1 MDARQADLLRKI
13 DPALLGQRLR
23 AARVAKA
30 MTQTDLAG
38 ADVSVGY
45 VSRIEAGHRRPNL
58 QVLTDLCGRLGT
70 PVEQLLMGVA
80 PQELEQIKLNLDFAE
95 LSLESGDPQ
104 TAELQA
110 RDAREAA
117 EAASLKEH
125 TYRARF
131 LIARAL
137 EAQGLIDDAVIE
149 LEALLTPRVGN
160 VLQIKVGLAL
170 VRCYK
175 TSGDFAKAV
184 EVGEMLLE
192 HLTDTPLDNT
202 DEAVQL
208 AVSMAAAYY
217 FRGDIA
223 QAVRVCRKAMAKAER
238 LDSPVARASAYW
250 NASIFEAGRGSV
262 RDAVPLAQR
271 ALALFAEGQDGR
283 NLAVLRTNLG
293 SLQLQ
298 LDPPQLD
305 EAKQNLEQAAEEM
318 RGNSAGPVD
327 IGRNELA
334 QARAHYLSGDFD
346 IAEVMTTR
354 VLENVRTLVAAHRSR
369 RQVPR
374 GSGARSA
381 RRCCGSRGGLPR
393 SRADPDGSRVGPRG
407 GRDVVRAR
415 RTLGR
420 RRRVRRGSGRLPQ
433 RCGGVGHPV
442 AAADQGREQAGCG
455 TSLIEVSSSTDAAR
469 ASRS

>member
-45 VSRIEAGHRRPNL
+45 VSRIEAGQRRPNL
-58 QVLTDLCGRLGT
+58 QVLTDLCVRLGT

-80 PQELEQIKLNLDFAE
+80 PQELEQINLNLDFAE
-95 LSLESGDPQ
+95 LSLESGEPQ

-110 RDAREAA
+110 RDARDAA
-117 EAASLKEH
+117 ESAALKEH

-170 VRCYK
+170 VRCYR
-175 TSGDFAKAV
+175 TSGDFSKAI

-192 HLTDTPLDNT
+192 HLADTPLDNT

-208 AVSMAAAYY
+208 AVSHVRWPTTSVATSPRPCASVA
-217 FRGDIA
+217 RPWPRPRSSTPLWHGPRPTGTPA
-223 QAVRVCRKAMAKAER
+223 SSRPVAVR
-238 LDSPVARASAYW
+238 SS
-250 NASIFEAGRGSV
+250 
-262 RDAVPLAQR
+262 DAVPLAQR

-293 SLQLQ
+293 TLQLQ

-305 EAKQNLEQAAEEM
+305 EAKLNLEQAAEEM
-318 RGNSAGPVD
+318 RSNSAGPVD

-346 IAEVMTTR
+346 
-354 VLENVRTLVAAHRSR
+354 S
-369 RQVPR
+369 PK
-374 GSGARSA
+374 
-381 RRCCGSRGGLPR
+381 
-393 SRADPDGSRVGPRG
+393 
-407 GRDVVRAR
+407 
-415 RTLGR
+415 
-420 RRRVRRGSGRLPQ
+420 
-433 RCGGVGHPV
+433 
-442 AAADQGREQAGCG
+442 
-455 TSLIEVSSSTDAAR
+455 
-469 ASRS
+469 

>member
-45 VSRIEAGHRRPNL
+45 VSRIEAGQRRPNL
-58 QVLTDLCGRLGT
+58 QVLTDLCVRLGT

-110 RDAREAA
+110 RDARDAA

-131 LIARAL
+131 LVARAL

-175 TSGDFAKAV
+175 ESGDFAKAV

-217 FRGDIA
+217 YRGDIA

-250 NASIFEAGRGSV
+250 NASVFEAGRGSV

-293 SLQLQ
+293 TLQLQ

-318 RGNSAGPVD
+318 RSNSAGPVD

-334 QARAHYLSGDFD
+334 QARAHYLGGDVD
-346 IAEVMTTR
+346 VAEVMTAR
-354 VLENVRTLVAAHRSR
+354 VLENVRTLAPLTAADAKSLEGQVHAARGDVAGAATAYREA
-369 RQVPR
+369 VLILTGV
-374 GSGARSA
+374 GSDRSA
-381 RRCCGSRGGLPR
+381 AEMWFELAGLLE
-393 SRADPDGSRVGPRG
+393 
-407 GRDVVRAR
+407 DV
-415 RTLGR
+415 
-420 RRRVRRGSGRLPQ
+420 
-433 RCGGVGHPV
+433 
-442 AAADQGREQAGCG
+442 DEF
-455 TSLIEVSSSTDAAR
+455 DAAR
-469 ASRS
+469 DAYRSAAAASGIQSRPRIKAANKLGAELR

>member
-13 DPALLGQRLR
+13 DPAELGQRLR
-23 AARVAKA
+23 AARIAKA

-45 VSRIEAGHRRPNL
+45 VSRIEAGQRRPNL
-58 QVLTDLCGRLGT
+58 QVLTDLCTRLGT
-70 PVEQLLMGVA
+70 PVEHLLMGVA

-125 TYRARF
+125 IYRARF
-131 LIARAL
+131 LVSRAL

-149 LEALLTPRVGN
+149 LESLLSPRVGN
-160 VLQIKVGLAL
+160 VLQIKVRLAL

-175 TSGDFAKAV
+175 LSGDFAKAV

-217 FRGDIA
+217 FRGDVS

-262 RDAVPLAQR
+262 SDAVPLAQR

-305 EAKQNLEQAAEEM
+305 EAKHNLEQAAEEM
-318 RGNSAGPVD
+318 RGNSAGVVD
-327 IGRNELA
+327 VGRNELA
-334 QARAHYLSGDFD
+334 QARAHYLGGDLD
-346 IAEVMTTR
+346 IAEAMTTR
-354 VLENVRTLVAAHRSR
+354 VLENLRTLDPLNAADAKSLQGQVHAARGDVA
-369 RQVPR
+369 
-374 GSGARSA
+374 GAAAAYREA
-381 RRCCGSRGGLPR
+381 VLIL
-393 SRADPDGSRVGPRG
+393 
-407 GRDVVRAR
+407 
-415 RTLGR
+415 T
-420 RRRVRRGSGRLPQ
+420 
-433 RCGGVGHPV
+433 GVGSDRT
-442 AAADQGREQAGCG
+442 AANMWFELAG
-455 TSLIEVSSSTDAAR
+455 LLEDVEEFDAAR
-469 ASRS
+469 DAYRSAAAASGIQSRPRIKAANRLDAEIR

>member
-13 DPALLGQRLR
+13 DPAELGQRLR
-23 AARVAKA
+23 AARVAKG

-45 VSRIEAGHRRPNL
+45 VSRIEAGQRRPNL
-58 QVLTDLCGRLGT
+58 QVLTDLCFRLGT

-80 PQELEQIKLNLDFAE
+80 PQELEQINLNLDFAE
-95 LSLESGDPQ
+95 LSLESGEPQ
-104 TAELQA
+104 AAELQA

-117 EAASLKEH
+117 EAAALKEH

-131 LIARAL
+131 LVARAL

-170 VRCYK
+170 VRCYR
-175 TSGDFAKAV
+175 TSGDFSKSI

-192 HLTDTPLDNT
+192 HLAETPLAST

-208 AVSMAAAYY
+208 AVSMSLAYY
-217 FRGDIA
+217 FRGDVA
-223 QAVRVCRKAMAKAER
+223 QAVRVCRKAMAKAEK

-271 ALALFAEGQDGR
+271 ALALFAEGQDAR

-293 SLQLQ
+293 TLQLQ
-298 LDPPQLD
+298 LDPPQVD
-305 EAKQNLEQAAEEM
+305 EAKLNLVQALEEM
-318 RGNSAGPVD
+318 RNNSANPVD

-334 QARAHYLSGDFD
+334 QARAHYLSGEFD
-346 IAEVMTTR
+346 LAEMMTVR
-354 VLENVRTLVAAHRSR
+354 VLESVLTLSPLTAADAKSLEGQVHAARGDVAQAATAYREA
-369 RQVPR
+369 VLILTGV
-374 GSGARSA
+374 GSDRSA
-381 RRCCGSRGGLPR
+381 AEMWFELAGLLE
-393 SRADPDGSRVGPRG
+393 
-407 GRDVVRAR
+407 DV
-415 RTLGR
+415 
-420 RRRVRRGSGRLPQ
+420 
-433 RCGGVGHPV
+433 
-442 AAADQGREQAGCG
+442 DEF
-455 TSLIEVSSSTDAAR
+455 DAAR
-469 ASRS
+469 DAYRSAAASSGIQARPRVKSANKLGIELR

>member
-13 DPALLGQRLR
+13 DPAQLGQRLR
-23 AARVAKA
+23 AARVAKG

-45 VSRIEAGHRRPNL
+45 VSRIEAGQRRPNL
-58 QVLTDLCGRLGT
+58 QVLTDLCVRLGT

-80 PQELEQIKLNLDFAE
+80 PQELEAIKLNLDFAE

-117 EAASLKEH
+117 EGAALKEH

-131 LIARAL
+131 LVARAL
-137 EAQGLIDDAVIE
+137 EAQGLVDDAVIE

-175 TSGDFAKAV
+175 TSGDFAKAI

-192 HLTDTPLDNT
+192 HLDETPLDST

-208 AVSMAAAYY
+208 AVSMAHAYY
-217 FRGDIA
+217 SRGDIN
-223 QAVRVCRKAMAKAER
+223 QAVRVCRKAMAKAEK

-262 RDAVPLAQR
+262 GDAVPLAQR
-271 ALALFAEGQDGR
+271 ALALFSEGQDGR
-283 NLAVLRTNLG
+283 NLAILRTNLG
-293 SLQLQ
+293 DLQLQ
-298 LDPPQLD
+298 LSPPQIE
-305 EAKQNLEQAAEEM
+305 EAKLNLEQAAEEM
-318 RGNSAGPVD
+318 RSNSAGPVD
-327 IGRNELA
+327 MGRNELA
-334 QARAHYLSGDFD
+334 RARAHYLAGELDV
-346 IAEVMTTR
+346 AEVMTGN
-354 VLENVRTLVAAHRSR
+354 VLERVRTLSPLTAADAKSLEG
-369 RQVPR
+369 QVHAAR
-374 GSGARSA
+374 GDIAAAAAAYREA
-381 RRCCGSRGGLPR
+381 VFIL
-393 SRADPDGSRVGPRG
+393 
-407 GRDVVRAR
+407 
-415 RTLGR
+415 T
-420 RRRVRRGSGRLPQ
+420 
-433 RCGGVGHPV
+433 GVGSDRT
-442 AAADQGREQAGCG
+442 AAEMWFELAG
-455 TSLIEVSSSTDAAR
+455 LLEDVNEFDAAR
-469 ASRS
+469 DAYRSAAASTGIAARPRVKASKTIGAELLS

>member
-110 RDAREAA
+110 RDARDAA

-131 LIARAL
+131 LVARAL

-223 QAVRVCRKAMAKAER
+223 QAVRVCRKAMTKAER

-262 RDAVPLAQR
+262 GDAVPLAQR

-283 NLAVLRTNLG
+283 NLAMLRTNLG
-293 SLQLQ
+293 TLQLQ
-298 LDPPQLD
+298 LDPPQID
-305 EAKQNLEQAAEEM
+305 EAKHNLEQAAEEM
-318 RGNSAGPVD
+318 RGNSAGVVD

-334 QARAHYLSGDFD
+334 QARAHYLSGDLD
-346 IAEVMTTR
+346 IAEAMTTH
-354 VLENVRTLVAAHRSR
+354 VLENLRTLAPLDAADAKSLEGQVHAARGDVA
-369 RQVPR
+369 
-374 GSGARSA
+374 GAAAAYREA
-381 RRCCGSRGGLPR
+381 VLIL
-393 SRADPDGSRVGPRG
+393 
-407 GRDVVRAR
+407 
-415 RTLGR
+415 T
-420 RRRVRRGSGRLPQ
+420 
-433 RCGGVGHPV
+433 GVGSDRT
-442 AAADQGREQAGCG
+442 AAEMWFELAG
-455 TSLIEVSSSTDAAR
+455 LLEDVDEFDAAR
-469 ASRS
+469 DAYRSAAAASGIQSRPRIKTANKLGAELG

>member
-1 MDARQADLLRKI
+1 
-13 DPALLGQRLR
+13 
-23 AARVAKA
+23 

-45 VSRIEAGHRRPNL
+45 VSRIEAGQRRPNL
-58 QVLTDLCGRLGT
+58 QVLTDLCVRLGT

-80 PQELEQIKLNLDFAE
+80 PEELEQIKLNLDFAE

-110 RDAREAA
+110 RDARDTA

-131 LIARAL
+131 LVARAL

-175 TSGDFAKAV
+175 ESGDFAKAV

-217 FRGDIA
+217 FRGDVA

-250 NASIFEAGRGSV
+250 NASVFEAGRGSV

-293 SLQLQ
+293 TLQLQ

-305 EAKQNLEQAAEEM
+305 EAKHNLEQAAEEM
-318 RGNSAGPVD
+318 RSCSAGPVD
-327 IGRNELA
+327 LGRNELA
-334 QARAHYLSGDFD
+334 QARAHYLGGDFE

-354 VLENVRTLVAAHRSR
+354 VLENVRTLAPLTAADAKSLEGQVHAARGDVAGAATAYREA
-369 RQVPR
+369 VLILTGV
-374 GSGARSA
+374 GSDRSA
-381 RRCCGSRGGLPR
+381 AEMWFELAGLLE
-393 SRADPDGSRVGPRG
+393 
-407 GRDVVRAR
+407 DV
-415 RTLGR
+415 
-420 RRRVRRGSGRLPQ
+420 
-433 RCGGVGHPV
+433 
-442 AAADQGREQAGCG
+442 DEF
-455 TSLIEVSSSTDAAR
+455 DAAR
-469 ASRS
+469 DAYRSAAAASGIQSRPRIKAANKLGAELR